1 MNIGIVG
8 IHTGIGKTICSAI
21 ICECLGYDYWKP
33 VQAGDLDQTDSMV
46 VKNLVSNK
54 NCHIHAERYIL
65 KTAASPHYAAEL
77 DNITISL
84 NDFEIPQ
91 TTQPVLVET
100 AGGIMS
106 PLSDEALN
114 INLITY
120 LQLPVILVSNNYLG
134 SINHTLLTYELL
146 RQKKINILGIVFVG
160 ETNEASEKY
169 ILTYTGLKTLFIVP
183 QFELINKETI
193 KNFCDQIHLNI

>member
-21 ICECLGYDYWKP
+21 ICESLGYDYWKP

-54 NCHIHAERYIL
+54 NCQIHAERYIL
-65 KTAASPHYAAEL
+65 KTPASPHYAAEL

-84 NDFEIPQ
+84 NDFEIPK

-106 PLSDEALN
+106 PLSSEALN
-114 INLITY
+114 IDLITY
-120 LQLPVILVSNNYLG
+120 LKLPVILVSNNYLG

-146 RQKKINILGIVFVG
+146 CQKKINILGIVFVG

-169 ILTYTGLKTLFIVP
+169 ILTYTGLKILFIVP
-183 QFELINKETI
+183 KFELINKETI
-193 KNFCDQIHLNI
+193 KNFCDQIQLNI